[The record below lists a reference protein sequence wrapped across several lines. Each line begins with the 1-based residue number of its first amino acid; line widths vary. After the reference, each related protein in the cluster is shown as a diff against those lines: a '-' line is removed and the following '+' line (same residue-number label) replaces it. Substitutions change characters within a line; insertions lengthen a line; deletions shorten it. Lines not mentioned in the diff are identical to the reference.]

1 MKKVFSINE
10 QDINVGK
17 ILRAG
22 VTNATPIEQIIA
34 IKVLLDD
41 EVTRYKGYIDFLEEK
56 IKNSDYEANLKSR
69 GLIEDGDK
77 VEVAVKTRYGDDITV
92 AVSKGTDS
100 GFNIDA
106 LKEKSVM
113 DGVVPDAYKKISVT
127 LDKKKLESDYDA
139 GLLSEDI
146 KRFIKKDPKIITKLR
161 KSIKKGE

>member
-1 MKKVFSINE
+1 MKKVFNIE
-10 QDINVGK
+10 EKDINVGK

-41 EVTRYKGYIDFLEEK
+41 EVSRYKGYIDFLEEK

-92 AVSKGTDS
+92 TVSKGTDS

-113 DGVVPDAYKKISVT
+113 DSVVPDAYKKISVT

>member
-1 MKKVFSINE
+1 MKKVFNIE
-10 QDINVGK
+10 EKDINVGK

-92 AVSKGTDS
+92 TVSKGTDS

-113 DGVVPDAYKKISVT
+113 DSVVPDAYKKISVT